1 MKISMIYF
9 SAAGHTLKVVRH
21 IAEQMGGVDRVVDLF
36 DPFLEEVAFGK
47 NERVIVAC
55 PVYGGRIPGLVIERI
70 QKGCFD

>member
-1 MKISMIYF
+1 MIYF

-21 IAEQMGGVDRVVDLF
+21 IAKQMGGVDRVVDLS

-55 PVYGGRIPGLVIERI
+55 PNSKSL
-70 QKGCFD
+70 F